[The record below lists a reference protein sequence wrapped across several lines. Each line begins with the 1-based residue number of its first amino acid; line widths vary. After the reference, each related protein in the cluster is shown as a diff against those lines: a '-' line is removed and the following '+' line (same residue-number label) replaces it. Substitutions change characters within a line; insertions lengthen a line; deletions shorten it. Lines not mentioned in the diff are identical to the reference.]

1 MFVSEIIQSIG
12 NIIEYSGKKLVST
25 FLIPASDI
33 FTMSLFCVF
42 IYFSCEQ
49 LIKSNKEI
57 KSKKNLSIIICAL
70 VSIIYGAGCVTIFA
84 SKKESAVHFYFYGK
98 ENGLNYLRFIHIGLL
113 FLMSGYIF
121 YKTPILIKFLKE
133 KQSSDSTNK
142 WKIVILIKT
151 LFRFPIICVLYW
163 FIYFIYIF
171 FSLTDKNIKIKYL
184 LKLFAK
190 AFIGLR
196 GFLFAL
202 NTSQTNKIQVLI
214 EKIIQ
219 VHIIHNF
226 ILQLNC
232 LGRKKKF
239 AKNQPLQNNIN
250 NFNII
255 LFISGIQVIKYF
267 L

>member
-1 MFVSEIIQSIG
+1 
-12 NIIEYSGKKLVST
+12 
-25 FLIPASDI
+25 
-33 FTMSLFCVF
+33 
-42 IYFSCEQ
+42 
-49 LIKSNKEI
+49 
-57 KSKKNLSIIICAL
+57 
-70 VSIIYGAGCVTIFA
+70 
-84 SKKESAVHFYFYGK
+84 
-98 ENGLNYLRFIHIGLL
+98 
-113 FLMSGYIF
+113 MSGYIF
-121 YKTPILIKFLKE
+121 YKTLILIKFLKE
-133 KQSSDSTNK
+133 KQSSDSTNS

-250 NFNII
+250 ILI
-255 LFISGIQVIKYF
+255 LFYLFQEYK
-267 L
+267 